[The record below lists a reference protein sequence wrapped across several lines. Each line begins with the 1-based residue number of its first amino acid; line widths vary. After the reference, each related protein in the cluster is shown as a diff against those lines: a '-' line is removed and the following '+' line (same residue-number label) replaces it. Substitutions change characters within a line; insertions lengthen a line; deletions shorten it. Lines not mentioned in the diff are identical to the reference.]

1 MDNYL
6 GYLIYLHEKIT
17 ELFNDGPVRDFFI
30 EKVNYLKK
38 SVTESEDFNRI
49 EDDIDFLRNTI
60 ENEIENKRLHKITK
74 LVKR

>member
-6 GYLIYLHEKIT
+6 EYLSYLHEKIT

-38 SVTESEDFNRI
+38 SVTEAEDFNRI
-49 EDDIDFLRNTI
+49 RDDIESFRKI
-60 ENEIENKRLHKITK
+60 IGNEIENKRLHKITK
-74 LVKR
+74 LAKR

>member
-6 GYLIYLHEKIT
+6 DYLSYLHEKII

-74 LVKR
+74 LAKR